1 VKKRDEPLAA
11 LPDPVV
17 RALLSRLHA
26 KADRETPKLVWRF
39 ASQGPRLL
47 FGRKLP
53 WDRLA
58 TRLNDAFI
66 PLDRTQGAFCYLLA
80 RALGA
85 RRIVEFGTSY
95 GISTIYLACAVRDNG
110 GGLVIGTERVSSK
123 AEKARDHLR
132 EAGLEEYVEIR
143 EGDALETLRD
153 LEGPIDFMLNDGFP
167 PYALPI
173 LELVSPQLRLGAVV
187 VADNVGAF
195 KADHAEYLEYVRNP
209 TNGFCSGFLKMN
221 EGSEFSVRVASPR

>member
-1 VKKRDEPLAA
+1 MKRRDEPLAA
-11 LPDPVV
+11 VPDPAV
-17 RALLSRLHA
+17 RALLARLHA
-26 KADRETPKLVWRF
+26 EADRETPKLVWRF

-47 FGRKLP
+47 LGRKLP
-53 WDRLA
+53 WDRLGS
-58 TRLNDAFI
+58 RLDDAFI
-66 PLDRTQGAFCYLLA
+66 ALDRTQGAFCYLLA

-85 RRIVEFGTSY
+85 KRIVEFGTSY

-110 GGLVIGTERVSSK
+110 GGLVIGTERISSK
-123 AEKARDHLR
+123 AKKAWDHLR
-132 EAGLEEYVEIR
+132 EASLERYVEIR

-167 PYALPI
+167 QYALPV
-173 LELVSPQLRLGAVV
+173 LELVAPQLRPGAVV

-209 TNGFCSGFLKMN
+209 ANGFCSGLLKLN
-221 EGSEFSVRVASPR
+221 EGTELSVRIA

>member
-1 VKKRDEPLAA
+1 MKKRDEPLSA
-11 LPDPVV
+11 LPDPAV
-17 RALLSRLHA
+17 RRLLGRLHA
-26 KADRETPKLVWRF
+26 KADREAPKLVWRF

-53 WDRLA
+53 WDRLGP
-58 TRLNDAFI
+58 RLDDAFI
-66 PLDRTQGAFCYLLA
+66 ALDRTQGAFCYLLA

-85 RRIVEFGTSY
+85 KRILEFGTSY

-123 AEKARDHLR
+123 AKKAWAHLR
-132 EAGLEEYVEIR
+132 EAGLEEHVEIR

-153 LEGPIDFMLNDGFP
+153 LEGPIDLMLNDGFP
-167 PYALPI
+167 PYALPV
-173 LELVSPQLRLGAVV
+173 LELVSPHLRPGAVV

-195 KADHAEYLEYVRNP
+195 KADHAEYLEYVRDP
-209 TNGFCSGFLKMN
+209 ANGFCSGLLEMN
-221 EGSEFSVRVASPR
+221 EGTELSVRVA